1 MFMFTLNGVGAF
13 KRNQRY
19 HVCCVH
25 KANNLPVLAFAPMQR
40 IIAQH
45 IMKGVIALLAN
56 AQHIMKG
63 VTAQHI
69 MKGVIA
75 LLANAQHIMKGVNA
89 QHVMKGVIALLANA
103 QHIMKGVIAQRI
115 MKGRSV
121 VHKANNLHSYILNR
135 TGMTILRSSCLLHH
149 TISIKIIH

>member
-1 MFMFTLNGVGAF
+1 
-13 KRNQRY
+13 
-19 HVCCVH
+19 
-25 KANNLPVLAFAPMQR
+25 
-40 IIAQH
+40 
-45 IMKGVIALLAN
+45 MKGVIALLAN

-121 VHKANNLHSYILNR
+121 VHKANNLHLYILSR
-135 TGMTILRSSCLLHH
+135 TGMIILRSSCLLHH
-149 TISIKIIH
+149 TISIKIIL

>member
-1 MFMFTLNGVGAF
+1 MKGVIALL
-13 KRNQRY
+13 
-19 HVCCVH
+19 
-25 KANNLPVLAFAPMQR
+25 ANAPMQR

-75 LLANAQHIMKGVNA
+75 LLANAQHIMKGVIA
-89 QHVMKGVIALLANA
+89 QH
-103 QHIMKGVIAQRI
+103 I

-135 TGMTILRSSCLLHH
+135 TGVTILRSSCLLHH
-149 TISIKIIH
+149 RISTKIIH

>member
-1 MFMFTLNGVGAF
+1 MFMFNLNGVGAF

-19 HVCCVH
+19 YVCCVQ
-25 KANNLPVLAFAPMQR
+25 KANNLPVLAFAPMKGVTAQHVMKGV
-40 IIAQH
+40 IALLANAQH
-45 IMKGVIALLAN
+45 IMKGVTAQHVMKGVIALLAN

-75 LLANAQHIMKGVNA
+75 LLANAQHIMKGLIA
-89 QHVMKGVIALLANA
+89 QH
-103 QHIMKGVIAQRI
+103 I

-121 VHKANNLHSYILNR
+121 VHKANNLHSYLKSHRRDHLEIVMLATPPN
-135 TGMTILRSSCLLHH
+135 
-149 TISIKIIH
+149 IH